1 MLRETVR
8 LEHDQSISELFF
20 VHLLARFNRRKKMRR
35 FLLVLIVILL
45 ASLDGPAQGRGGGG
59 GAPPTARAAAPFD
72 ITGYWVSIVG
82 EDWRWRMFPNKGD
95 YAGVPLNAEG
105 RRMADTWDPAKDEAA
120 GEQCKAYGAPGIMRI
135 PGRFHITWQD
145 DQTLKIET
153 DAGKQIR
160 LFRFGAVPAA
170 GADIQG
176 VSKAEWELARP
187 GVGFAIAGDRRGSQA
202 GSLKVTTTNLRPG
215 YLRRNGV
222 PYSANAKLTEYYD
235 VVKDA
240 SGDTYL
246 VLTSTVEDPTYL
258 TQPMITAA
266 HFRKQPDAAG
276 WNPAPCAVR

>member
-1 MLRETVR
+1 MSR
-8 LEHDQSISELFF
+8 S
-20 VHLLARFNRRKKMRR
+20 
-35 FLLVLIVILL
+35 LLVLFVIFA
-45 ASLDGPAQGRGGGG
+45 ASLNGHAQGRGGGRG
-59 GAPPTARAAAPFD
+59 AAPPTARAAAPFD
-72 ITGYWVSIVG
+72 MAGYWVSIVG

-95 YAGVPLNAEG
+95 YAGVPLNADG
-105 RRMADTWDPAKDEAA
+105 RRVADTWDPAKDEAA

-160 LFRFGAVPAA
+160 LFRFGAAPAA

-176 VSKAEWELARP
+176 VSKAEWELVRP
-187 GVGFAIAGDRRGSQA
+187 GLGFAIAGDRRGSQA

-235 VVKDA
+235 VVKEA
-240 SGDTYL
+240 NGDTYL
-246 VLTSTVEDPTYL
+246 VLTSTVEDPMYL

-266 HFRKQPDAAG
+266 HFKKQADAAG
-276 WNPAPCAVR
+276 WNPAACAVR